1 MRALLMKELR
11 MVVHPTSYIFVA
23 LGSLVLIPN
32 WPYAIVLLYGIL
44 TALFNAQNAR
54 EMRDLAYSFS
64 LPISRAD
71 MVRARLIMAFTIE
84 LTLIAIMTICI
95 CMRSTLGIDALAE
108 TQPIVGIAA
117 NVSFLGFSFA
127 TFGLFNVVFFP
138 LYYKDPTKIGIP
150 FLLACIPVTVFAVA
164 FEAIPFIPLPLCEAI
179 GSAGLGDIGVQLIV
193 LGVGIMAFIALGMIA
208 SKLSARSFS
217 RYDG

>member
-1 MRALLMKELR
+1 M
-11 MVVHPTSYIFVA
+11 
-23 LGSLVLIPN
+23 
-32 WPYAIVLLYGIL
+32 
-44 TALFNAQNAR
+44 
-54 EMRDLAYSFS
+54 
-64 LPISRAD
+64 SR
-71 MVRARLIMAFTIE
+71 
-84 LTLIAIMTICI
+84 
-95 CMRSTLGIDALAE
+95 
-108 TQPIVGIAA
+108 
-117 NVSFLGFSFA
+117 FA
-127 TFGLFNVVFFP
+127 TSARTTSWLLF
-138 LYYKDPTKIGIP
+138 DPTKIGIP